1 MIPPMT
7 KFLLMMPPT
16 TKLLT
21 MTVLVMVKLLE
32 IRALVMTVWV
42 KLLVMEIMP
51 PKAHHISQMSS
62 KTHARKKAQKSRREP
77 QDAKALHKKSTPPYA

>member
-1 MIPPMT
+1 MVMVMT
-7 KFLLMMPPT
+7 DLEMTLLELLVMM
-16 TKLLT
+16 L
-21 MTVLVMVKLLE
+21 MTVLV
-32 IRALVMTVWV
+32 TV